1 MKDSIY
7 KPHTTDGSAR
17 RGEVTTPHGAFQT
30 PAFMPVGT
38 SGAVKAMTAEDLE
51 GCGAEIIL
59 GNTYHLYLRP
69 GVDIIKSQGGLASFN
84 GWKKPTLTDSGGY
97 QVFSMRDNLK
107 ITDEGVQFRSHHD
120 GSTHMFTPERVTEIQ
135 HAIGADIIMAFDQC
149 VPYPA
154 DRELAETGVR
164 RTYEWAQRC
173 LAEHERLG
181 QTGASAAHNPTMNG
195 GPPGSAD
202 HGNDGADGDVCRP
215 QNEKT
220 RQTGRS
226 AAHGKTGCRLFGIVQ
241 GSTYKDLRTQSVEQ
255 IVSLDFPG
263 NAIGGLSVGE
273 SKVEMEEILAHTI
286 EHLPTDK
293 PRYLMG
299 VGYPEDILMAVSYG
313 IDMFDCVLPTRNART
328 GNVFTS
334 VGQITYRNADYAD
347 DSTPLDPNC
356 DCRVCRRYS
365 RAYIRHLYNQSEI
378 TGMVL
383 ATYHSTYF
391 YQNLMR
397 GIRKAI
403 EEQRF
408 ESFKA
413 DFLNRYER
421 RA

>member
-1 MKDSIY
+1 
-7 KPHTTDGSAR
+7 
-17 RGEVTTPHGAFQT
+17 
-30 PAFMPVGT
+30 MPVGT
-38 SGAVKAMTAEDLE
+38 SGAVKALTSEDLE
-51 GCGAEIIL
+51 ECGAEIIL

-84 GWKKPTLTDSGGY
+84 GWNKPTLTDSGGY

-120 GSTHMFTPERVTEIQ
+120 GSTHMFTPERVMEIQ
-135 HAIGADIIMAFDQC
+135 HELGADIIMAFDQC

-154 DRELAETGVR
+154 DRELAEIGVR
-164 RTYEWAQRC
+164 RTFDWAQRC
-173 LAEHERLG
+173 KSEHEKLGHPPSADAAHVNEKQG
-181 QTGASAAHNPTMNG
+181 QTGASAAHGNGGADEGVCRPQKPTING
-195 GPPGSAD
+195 GPPDVRRAPDEGSS
-202 HGNDGADGDVCRP
+202 P
-215 QNEKT
+215 L
-220 RQTGRS
+220 
-226 AAHGKTGCRLFGIVQ
+226 LFGIVQ
-241 GSTYKDLRTQSVEQ
+241 GSTYKDLRTQSAEQ

-273 SKVEMEEILAHTI
+273 SKVEMEEMLAHTI
-286 EHLPTDK
+286 EHLPKDK

-334 VGQITYRNADYAD
+334 EGQIVYRNADYAD
-347 DSTPLDPNC
+347 DSRPLDPNC
-356 DCRVCRRYS
+356 DCRVCQRYS

-383 ATYHSTYF
+383 ASYHSTYF

-397 GIRKAI
+397 GIRQAI
-403 EEQRF
+403 KEHRF
-408 ESFKA
+408 ESFRA
-413 DFLNRYER
+413 DFLSRYER
-421 RA
+421 P

>member
-7 KPHTTDGSAR
+7 KLHTTDAAAR
-17 RGEVTTPHGAFQT
+17 RGEVTTPHGTFQT

-84 GWKKPTLTDSGGY
+84 GWNKPTLTDSGGY

-107 ITDEGVQFRSHHD
+107 ITDDGVQFRSHHD
-120 GSTHMFTPERVTEIQ
+120 GSTHMFTPERVMEIQ

-164 RTYEWAQRC
+164 RTYDWAQRC
-173 LAEHERLG
+173 LAKHEELG
-181 QTGASAAHNPTMNG
+181 QTGTSAVHNSDETESSAAHGPTMNG
-195 GPPGSAD
+195 GPPG
-202 HGNDGADGDVCRP
+202 
-215 QNEKT
+215 
-220 RQTGRS
+220 S

-241 GSTYKDLRTQSVEQ
+241 GSTYKDLRTQSAEQ

-273 SKVEMEEILAHTI
+273 SKVEMEEMLAHTI
-286 EHLPTDK
+286 EHLPKDK

-421 RA
+421 RAIMSYRAM